1 MLRANNKMN
10 ILAIVQARL
19 GSKRFPKK
27 VLQKIGNTSILEL
40 LLERLSKSKNITKI
54 IVATTTNDEDIELIR
69 FVENLGYYCF
79 AGNENDVLDRFYQ
92 VSKSEKAD
100 IIVRITGD
108 CPFVDA
114 NIVDE
119 VIEGLLLTNSDYS
132 CNTQPPTYPDG
143 LDVEVFSYKSLEYA
157 WNSTGSNYDREH
169 VTPFFYNNPKLFKIF
184 SLKNDHDFS
193 NLRLTIDEKLDLQVL
208 SKVFHELKQN
218 TLFDWKEVTKL
229 FENKPEL
236 FIANLNIKRN
246 QGAELGTGQ
255 KLWKRAKTIIPGG
268 NMLLSKRSEMFL
280 PDLWPSYFEK
290 SKGCY
295 VWDLDNKKYL
305 DMCIMGIGTN
315 TLGYGDPEVDAAVE
329 AVIKKGNMS
338 TLNCPEEVYLAEKLI
353 EMHPWA
359 EMARFTRSGGE
370 ANAVAIRIARAASGK
385 DGVAICGYHGWHD
398 WYLSANLSSD
408 KSLNGHLM
416 PGLEPKGVPQSLEN
430 TVFTFNYNKID
441 ELISLVSE
449 KDIGVVFMEVKR
461 NFEPEND
468 FLQKVRKLTKEK
480 GIVLVFDECTS
491 GFRETYGGIHLKYNV
506 EPDIAMF
513 GKALGNGYAINAV
526 IGRANVMEA
535 AQSTFISSTFWTERI
550 GPAAA
555 LKTLEVMK
563 QKKSWEII
571 TETGKEMSKIWL
583 SVSQKHNLKINITG
597 LPALTSFFF
606 DDANALKYKTYL
618 TQEMLKSN
626 ILASNS
632 FYASTEHTKSNLE
645 TYANILD
652 NVFYNLDK
660 NRENIDQIIESPVC
674 HSGFKRLN

>member
-1 MLRANNKMN
+1 MN
-10 ILAIVQARL
+10 ILAIVQARC
-19 GSKRFPKK
+19 GSKRFPNKILQKLGDK
-27 VLQKIGNTSILEL
+27 VLIEL
-40 LLERLSKSKNITKI
+40 LLERLSKSKLINKI
-54 IVATTTNDEDIELIR
+54 IVATTTNIEDTELIK
-69 FVENLGYYCF
+69 FVGNIGYSSFC
-79 AGNENDVLDRFYQ
+79 GSEVNVLDRFYQ
-92 VSKSEKAD
+92 LAKIEKPD
-100 IIVRITGD
+100 VIVRITGD
-108 CPFVDA
+108 CPFVDP
-114 NIVDE
+114 NIVDK
-119 VIEGLLLTNSDYS
+119 VIEGLLTSNSDYS
-132 CNTQPPTYPDG
+132 SNTHPPSFPDG
-143 LDVEVFSYKSLEYA
+143 LDVEAFTFSSFENVWENA
-157 WNSTGSNYDREH
+157 ISDFDREH
-169 VTPFFYNNPKLFKIF
+169 VTPYFYTNPNNFKVFNLYNNIDYSNIRITVDEKVDLIV
-184 SLKNDHDFS
+184 LS
-193 NLRLTIDEKLDLQVL
+193 NLYKELGFNPNFNWNEIIDLYK
-208 SKVFHELKQN
+208 SKS
-218 TLFDWKEVTKL
+218 
-229 FENKPEL
+229 EL
-236 FIANLNIKRN
+236 FMANQEIKRN
-246 QGAELGTGQ
+246 QGASLGTGQ

-295 VWDLDNKKYL
+295 VWDLDNKKFL

-329 AVIKKGNMS
+329 SVIKKGNMS

-359 EMARFTRSGGE
+359 EMVRFTRSGGE
-370 ANAVAIRIARAASGK
+370 ANAVAVRIARAASGK

-430 TVFTFNYNKID
+430 SVFTFNYNDI
-441 ELISLVSE
+441 EELVTLIS
-449 KDIGVVFMEVKR
+449 KKNIGVVFMEVKR

-468 FLQKVRKLTKEK
+468 FLQKVRKLTKDN

-491 GFRETYGGIHLKYNV
+491 GFRETYGGIHLKYNI

-526 IGRANVMEA
+526 IGRASVMEA

-563 QKKSWEII
+563 AKRSWEII
-571 TETGKEMSKIWL
+571 TKIGNEMSKIWD
-583 SVSQKHNLKINITG
+583 SIAQNHNLKISITG
-597 LPALTSFFF
+597 LPALTSFVF
-606 DDANALKYKTYL
+606 DDPNALKYKTYL
-618 TQEMLKSN
+618 TQEMLKN
-626 ILASNS
+626 NVLASNS
-632 FYASTEHTKSNLE
+632 FYASTEHSKSNLE
-645 TYANILD
+645 HYANIFND
-652 NVFYNLDK
+652 VFYKLDK
-660 NRENIDQIIESPVC
+660 NKGDIDQLIESPVC

>member
-1 MLRANNKMN
+1 MN
-10 ILAIVQARL
+10 VLAIIQARN
-19 GSKRFPKK
+19 GSTRLPQK
-27 VLQKIGNTSILEL
+27 VLLKVNEIPLIEILL
-40 LLERLSKSKNITKI
+40 KRLSKSKFINKI
-54 IVATTTNDEDIELIR
+54 VVATTTKPVDDSL
-69 FVENLGYYCF
+69 FTTVSKLGF
-79 AGNENDVLDRFYQ
+79 DVFRGSENDVLDRYYQ
-92 VSKSEKAD
+92 TALLYSPDVV
-100 IIVRITGD
+100 VRITGD
-108 CPFVDA
+108 CPLIDSEIVDA
-114 NIVDE
+114 LISKLIDQDLDN
-119 VIEGLLLTNSDYS
+119 
-132 CNTQPPTYPDG
+132 CNNTYPATFPDG
-143 LDVEVFSYKSLEYA
+143 LDAEAFTFKTLEKT
-157 WNSTGSNYDREH
+157 WINTSNPYDREH
-169 VTPFFYNNPKLFKIF
+169 VTPFMHSSGLFNVGTV
-184 SLKNDHDFS
+184 KNDVDLS
-193 NLRLTIDEKLDLQVL
+193 YLRWTVDEKVDFEVISFVLKEFNYSLDFNW
-208 SKVFHELKQN
+208 KDVFNLVKQKPDIFMPNSEL
-218 TLFDWKEVTKL
+218 
-229 FENKPEL
+229 
-236 FIANLNIKRN
+236 KRN
-246 QGAELGTGQ
+246 QGSTLGSGQ

-295 VWDLDNKKYL
+295 VWDLDDKKYL

-329 AVIKKGNMS
+329 KVIKKGNMS
-338 TLNCPEEVYLAEKLI
+338 TLNCPEEVYLAEMLI
-353 EMHPWA
+353 ELHPWA

-430 TVFTFNYNKID
+430 TVFTFNYNNID
-441 ELISLVSE
+441 ELISLISN

-468 FLQKVRKLTKEK
+468 FLQKVRKLTKDN

-526 IGRANVMEA
+526 IGRASVMEA

-550 GPAAA
+550 GPAAG
-555 LKTLEVMK
+555 LKALEVMK
-563 QKKSWEII
+563 AKKSWETI
-571 TETGKEMSKIWL
+571 TEIGKEMSKIWD
-583 SVSQKHNLKINITG
+583 SISKTHNIKISITG
-597 LPALTSFFF
+597 LPALTSFTF
-606 DDANALKYKTYL
+606 DDVNALKYKTYL
-618 TQEMLKSN
+618 TQEMLKNN
-626 ILASNS
+626 ILASNA

-652 NVFYNLDK
+652 DVFYSIHK
-660 NRENIDQIIESPVC
+660 NRENIDQIIESPIC

>member
-1 MLRANNKMN
+1 MK
-10 ILAIVQARL
+10 IIAIVQARL
-19 GSKRFPKK
+19 GSKRYPKK
-27 VLQKIGNTSILEL
+27 VLQKIGTITIIEL
-40 LLERLSKSKNITKI
+40 LLERLSRSKKISKI
-54 IVATTTNDEDIELIR
+54 IVATTTNNEDIELIK
-69 FVENLGYYCF
+69 FVENLGYNCF
-79 AGNENDVLDRFYQ
+79 PGNENDVLDRYYQ
-92 VSKSEKAD
+92 VAKIEQAD

-132 CNTQPPTYPDG
+132 SNTQPPTYPDG
-143 LDVEVFSYKSLEYA
+143 LDVEAFNYKSLKYA
-157 WNSTGSNYDREH
+157 WNNTSLNYDREH
-169 VTPFFYNNPKLFKIF
+169 VTPYFYNNPKYFKIF
-184 SLKNDHDFS
+184 CLKNEFNYS
-193 NLRLTIDEKLDLQVL
+193 KLRLTIDEKVDLQVL
-208 SKVFHELKQN
+208 ENVFEELKQN
-218 TLFDWKEVTKL
+218 SLFDWREVVKL
-229 FENKPEL
+229 FDKKPEL
-236 FIANLNIKRN
+236 FMENIDLKRN
-246 QGAELGTGQ
+246 QGSELGTGQ

-329 AVIKKGNMS
+329 SVIKKGNMS

-353 EMHPWA
+353 ELHPWA

-370 ANAVAIRIARAASGK
+370 ANAVALRIARAASGK

-416 PGLEPKGVPQSLEN
+416 PGLEPKGVPQSLVN

-441 ELISLVSE
+441 ELVSLINNQ
-449 KDIGVVFMEVKR
+449 DIGVVFMEVKR
-461 NFEPEND
+461 NFEPQND
-468 FLQKVRKLTKEK
+468 FLQKVRKLTKDK

-513 GKALGNGYAINAV
+513 GKALGNGYAINAI

-563 QKKSWEII
+563 AKKSWETI
-571 TETGKEMSKIWL
+571 TETGREVSKIWD
-583 SVSQKHNLKINITG
+583 SISNKHQIKISITG
-597 LPALTSFFF
+597 LPALTSFTF
-606 DDANALKYKTYL
+606 DDVNALKFKTYL
-618 TQEMLKSN
+618 TQEMLKNN
-626 ILASNS
+626 ILASNV
-632 FYASTEHTKSNLE
+632 FYASTEHTKSELE
-645 TYANILD
+645 IYANILD
-652 NVFYNLDK
+652 QVFYKIDK
-660 NRENIDQIIESPVC
+660 NKDKMDHLIESPIC